1 MTVRPASVQPA
12 LRLVHAD
19 VAAAEQVL
27 TSRHAAERGRASR
40 RDVAAENAAA
50 SAMSPLDARWVFAAS
65 VAREIE
71 LSGAP
76 GAGVLS
82 PERRKTLSRLATRL
96 GLRAF
101 DANLVIAIVQ
111 DGCRSGEGALSA
123 RIGERLTLVRGRE
136 DRPVMTVR
144 EFAAWLLA
152 SACMAITIGLALAR
166 WISG

>member
-1 MTVRPASVQPA
+1 MTVRPASAQPA

-27 TSRHAAERGRASR
+27 SSRNISPAHAPSR
-40 RDVAAENAAA
+40 RAVAAENTAAA
-50 SAMSPLDARWVFAAS
+50 ALSPLDARWVFAVS

-82 PERRKTLSRLATRL
+82 PERRKNLSRLATRL

-111 DGCRSGEGALSA
+111 DGCRSGEGALSS
-123 RIGERLTLVRGRE
+123 RVSDRLTLVRGRE
-136 DRPVMTVR
+136 DGPAMSGR
-144 EFAAWLLA
+144 ELGAWLLA
-152 SACMAITIGLALAR
+152 SACMAITIGLAMAR